1 MKKIFVLTLVVLLLT
16 AIIIPLPVYA
26 EEISTTEE
34 SIVEWITEP
43 AGMEPSTE
51 PETMPGGESTGE
63 ADTEPPV
70 EVDEWIYSVLQQAT
84 PEQVKLIEGIVLGGV
99 GALDKLG
106 INGFDRV
113 RVWVEYN
120 MATVMVAALV
130 IALVAFFVVT
140 LIQKR
145 QLHSDSK
152 DFYKSGKEEVKS
164 AQKACKAC
172 TESAEKAAKSAEEA
186 VFKVSEERSLMM
198 AELRRNER
206 VNRALCEEI
215 KFLMQCSDLSQSK
228 REEAEAI
235 FRRGMEAMDDGTNEA

>member
-1 MKKIFVLTLVVLLLT
+1 MKKIFAIAMAILLLA

-43 AGMEPSTE
+43 AGTEPSTE
-51 PETMPGGESTGE
+51 PETLPGGETAGE
-63 ADTEPPV
+63 SETAPPV
-70 EVDEWIYSVLQQAT
+70 EVDEWIYSILQQAT

-106 INGFDRV
+106 INGFDRI
-113 RVWVEYN
+113 RVFVEYN

-235 FRRGMEAMDDGTNEA
+235 FLRGMEAMDDGTNEA

>member
-1 MKKIFVLTLVVLLLT
+1 MKKIFALTLVVLLLT
-16 AIIIPLPVYA
+16 ALFIPLPVCA

-34 SIVEWITEP
+34 SIMEWITEP
-43 AGMEPSTE
+43 AGMESSTE
-51 PETMPGGESTGE
+51 PETLPGGETAGE
-63 ADTEPPV
+63 SETAPSV

-84 PEQVKLIEGIVLGGV
+84 PEQIKLIEGIVLGGV
-99 GALDKLG
+99 GTLDKLG
-106 INGFDRV
+106 INGFDRI

-120 MATVMVAALV
+120 MATVMVAVLV

-172 TESAEKAAKSAEEA
+172 TEAAEKAAKSAEDA

-198 AELRRNER
+198 TELRRNER